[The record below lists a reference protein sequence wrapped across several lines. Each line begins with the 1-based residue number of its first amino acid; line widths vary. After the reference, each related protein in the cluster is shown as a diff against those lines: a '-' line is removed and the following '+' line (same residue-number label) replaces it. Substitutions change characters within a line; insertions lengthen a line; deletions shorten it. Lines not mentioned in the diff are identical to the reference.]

1 MKKTLVK
8 SIKIS
13 FQEKTS
19 KGFVDRSF
27 DTPKETVGTNA
38 EVSPAGRWPSG
49 GVGALHLEWQYGT
62 SGAGCLALETDEEES

>member
-13 FQEKTS
+13 FQEKTP

-27 DTPKETVGTNA
+27 DTPKE
-38 EVSPAGRWPSG
+38 
-49 GVGALHLEWQYGT
+49 HLEFHLQQMQVG
-62 SGAGCLALETDEEES
+62 SNGVDASEEES

>member
-27 DTPKETVGTNA
+27 DTPKEHLDFHLSNLRKMPDMIRSVV
-38 EVSPAGRWPSG
+38 VSAKQS
-49 GVGALHLEWQYGT
+49 
-62 SGAGCLALETDEEES
+62 

>member
-1 MKKTLVK
+1 MWGGVLYYEGEVEVKKTLIK

-27 DTPKETVGTNA
+27 DTPKE
-38 EVSPAGRWPSG
+38 
-49 GVGALHLEWQYGT
+49 HLEWQYGT
-62 SGAGCLALETDEEES
+62 SGAGCLALEPDEKES

>member
-1 MKKTLVK
+1 MKKTLAK

-27 DTPKETVGTNA
+27 DTTKE
-38 EVSPAGRWPSG
+38 
-49 GVGALHLEWQYGT
+49 HLEWQYGT
-62 SGAGCLALETDEEES
+62 SGAGCLASEPDEEKS

>member
-1 MKKTLVK
+1 MKKTMVK

-27 DTPKETVGTNA
+27 DTPKEYLDFHLQQMQVGSN
-38 EVSPAGRWPSG
+38 
-49 GVGALHLEWQYGT
+49 GVDA
-62 SGAGCLALETDEEES
+62 SEEES

>member
-1 MKKTLVK
+1 MKKTLGK

-27 DTPKETVGTNA
+27 DTPKETVGTN
-38 EVSPAGRWPSG
+38 
-49 GVGALHLEWQYGT
+49 GVGALHLEWHLQQMKKSPDVIRGV
-62 SGAGCLALETDEEES
+62 SFRSI

>member
-8 SIKIS
+8 SVKIS

-27 DTPKETVGTNA
+27 ATPKETVGTN
-38 EVSPAGRWPSG
+38 
-49 GVGALHLEWQYGT
+49 GVGALHNFVVLFHT
-62 SGAGCLALETDEEES
+62 

>member
-8 SIKIS
+8 THRIS

-27 DTPKETVGTNA
+27 DTPKEHMDFHLSNLRKM
-38 EVSPAGRWPSG
+38 PDMIR
-49 GVGALHLEWQYGT
+49 GVIV
-62 SGAGCLALETDEEES
+62 TDEQR

>member
-8 SIKIS
+8 SVKIS

-27 DTPKETVGTNA
+27 DTPKETVGTN
-38 EVSPAGRWPSG
+38 
-49 GVGALHLEWQYGT
+49 GVGALHLEWHLSQMKKSPDARRLGILPSPCYQ
-62 SGAGCLALETDEEES
+62 GCFVS

>member
-27 DTPKETVGTNA
+27 DTPKE
-38 EVSPAGRWPSG
+38 
-49 GVGALHLEWQYGT
+49 HLEFHLSNLRKMPDVIRGVVVSAKQ
-62 SGAGCLALETDEEES
+62 S

>member
-8 SIKIS
+8 RIKIS

-27 DTPKETVGTNA
+27 DAPKEHLDFHLSNLRKIPDVI
-38 EVSPAGRWPSG
+38 R
-49 GVGALHLEWQYGT
+49 GVVVTAKQ
-62 SGAGCLALETDEEES
+62 S

>member
-27 DTPKETVGTNA
+27 DTPKEHLGFHLSNLRKM
-38 EVSPAGRWPSG
+38 PDMIR
-49 GVGALHLEWQYGT
+49 GVVVMAKQ
-62 SGAGCLALETDEEES
+62 S

>member
-1 MKKTLVK
+1 MKKSTVK

-27 DTPKETVGTNA
+27 DTTKE
-38 EVSPAGRWPSG
+38 
-49 GVGALHLEWQYGT
+49 HLEFHLQQMKKSPDIIRGVSYRNI
-62 SGAGCLALETDEEES
+62 

>member
-27 DTPKETVGTNA
+27 DTPKE
-38 EVSPAGRWPSG
+38 
-49 GVGALHLEWQYGT
+49 HLEFHLSNLRKMPDMIRGVVVMVKQ
-62 SGAGCLALETDEEES
+62 S

>member
-27 DTPKETVGTNA
+27 DTPKEHLDFHLSNLRKTPDVI
-38 EVSPAGRWPSG
+38 R
-49 GVGALHLEWQYGT
+49 GVVVTAKQ
-62 SGAGCLALETDEEES
+62 S

>member
-13 FQEKTS
+13 FQEKTP

-27 DTPKETVGTNA
+27 ATPKE
-38 EVSPAGRWPSG
+38 
-49 GVGALHLEWQYGT
+49 HLEFHLSNLRKMPDMIRGVVVTAKQ
-62 SGAGCLALETDEEES
+62 S

>member
-27 DTPKETVGTNA
+27 DTPKE
-38 EVSPAGRWPSG
+38 
-49 GVGALHLEWQYGT
+49 HLEFHLSNLRKMPDMIRGVIV
-62 SGAGCLALETDEEES
+62 TDEQR

>member
-13 FQEKTS
+13 FQEQVSESVGHVQKTP

-27 DTPKETVGTNA
+27 DTPKE
-38 EVSPAGRWPSG
+38 
-49 GVGALHLEWQYGT
+49 HLEFHLSNLRKIPDMIRGVQVFVKQ
-62 SGAGCLALETDEEES
+62 S

>member
-27 DTPKETVGTNA
+27 DAPKETVGTN
-38 EVSPAGRWPSG
+38 
-49 GVGALHLEWQYGT
+49 GVGALHLDFHLSNLRKMPDMIRGVVVTAKQ
-62 SGAGCLALETDEEES
+62 S

>member
-1 MKKTLVK
+1 MKKTLGK

-27 DTPKETVGTNA
+27 DTPKE
-38 EVSPAGRWPSG
+38 
-49 GVGALHLEWQYGT
+49 HLEFHLSNLRKMPNLIRGVVVTAKQ
-62 SGAGCLALETDEEES
+62 S